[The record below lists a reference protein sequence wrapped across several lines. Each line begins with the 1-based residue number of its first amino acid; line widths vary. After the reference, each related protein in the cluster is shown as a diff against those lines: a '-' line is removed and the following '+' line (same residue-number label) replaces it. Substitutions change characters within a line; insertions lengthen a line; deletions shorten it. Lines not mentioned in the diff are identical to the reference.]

1 MPGSLDL
8 RDVFAG
14 PRSRPFDFGRV
25 HGPLEDLDALA
36 MEVVVELAS
45 FLPEVA
51 PGPVDATDA
60 SSPSQDG

>member
-14 PRSRPFDFGRV
+14 PRSRPFDVGRP
-25 HGPLEDLDALA
+25 HGPLQDLEALA

-45 FLPEVA
+45 FVPEQAPDVA
-51 PGPVDATDA
+51 DPADVTRP
-60 SSPSQDG
+60 PHDG